1 MTMTVDSLNE
11 IGSGKGT
18 SSHFRESV
26 RLLEE
31 LHFLM
36 ADGKGET
43 DEADR
48 VRDLMDEHWYAMSP
62 DEIRRVEGLS
72 ADLYTLVD
80 PPSPPREVAQ
90 SEIDESNQ
98 LSASAVKKEDWDRVL
113 ELLRERPHPHPPH
126 KVAYIRALAWYK
138 LGDLETSLLFLGR
151 AVSLCPD
158 NFEYLD
164 FLISVLLQNG
174 RVTDALFNADKVLNA
189 GEFVHPDVLCRIAN
203 ELFGSIHT
211 VGDEA
216 EAKTVA
222 EKVVCLTRKAIQ
234 NEMKLLEPERS
245 EASATGAQ
253 ANLGIC
259 YRLLGR
265 DDLALEAFNAV
276 LERDPD
282 NDASL
287 VGRGLLRFRSDQA
300 LAMEDFQKA
309 VHGNSPYVWPYY
321 FYAFHLITSGQYDEC
336 LRAGRAGLLRTNDP
350 ATTAE
355 FYEWIAIAQAALGQG
370 RSAVQA
376 SFENARSLAPW
387 SQQIER
393 NYQLF
398 LQTPAAPS
406 VGHRAWSLA
415 RACEPEDASRRLIHQ
430 FSSRVNSRERAA

>member
-1 MTMTVDSLNE
+1 MTVDSLNE
-11 IGSGKGT
+11 IDRSKGS

-26 RLLEE
+26 RLLKD
-31 LHFLM
+31 LHFLI
-36 ADGKGET
+36 AEGKSET

-48 VRDLMDEHWYAMSP
+48 VRDLMDEHWYSMSL

-72 ADLYTLVD
+72 ADLYTLAD
-80 PPSPPREVAQ
+80 PAPPPQQVAQ
-90 SEIDESNQ
+90 SDIDEFNQ
-98 LSASAVKKEDWDRVL
+98 LSANAVKVGDWDRVL

-138 LGDLETSLLFLGR
+138 LGDLETSLLFLAR
-151 AVSLCPD
+151 AVTLCPG

-164 FLISVLLQNG
+164 FFISVLLQNG
-174 RVTDALFNADKVLNA
+174 RLTDALFNADKVLNVS
-189 GEFVHPDVLCRIAN
+189 EFVHPDVLCRIAN

-211 VGDEA
+211 IGDEV

-222 EKVVCLTRKAIQ
+222 EKVVCLTRKALE
-234 NEMKLLEPERS
+234 NEVKLPEQERS
-245 EASATGAQ
+245 EASATSAR

-265 DDLALEAFNAV
+265 EDLALDAYNSV

-282 NDASL
+282 NDAAL

-300 LAMEDFQKA
+300 LAIEDFRKA

-321 FYAFHLITSGQYDEC
+321 FYAFHLITSGQFDEG
-336 LRAGRAGLLRTNDP
+336 LRACRAGLLRTNDP
-350 ATTAE
+350 ATKAE
-355 FYEWIAIAQAALGQG
+355 FYEWIAIAQESLDQS
-370 RSAVQA
+370 RNAVQA

-387 SQQIER
+387 NQHIER

-398 LQTPAAPS
+398 LQSQGTS
-406 VGHRAWSLA
+406 VGQLAWSLD
-415 RACEPEDASRRLIHQ
+415 RGCDPEAATHRLIIQ
-430 FSSRVNSRERAA
+430 FCSQVHSRNQAA